1 MDFTK
6 GKTEYGY
13 VRVSSR
19 DQNEERQVV
28 ALLSVGVAM
37 GNVFCDKMSGKDLAR
52 PRYLE
57 MLGRLSAGDVLYVQS
72 IDRLGRNYDE
82 ILEQWRIITK
92 EKGVAIVVLDM
103 PLLDTRQGRDLTG
116 VLIADIVLQLLSY
129 VAETEREFIR
139 KRQKEGITLARKRGV
154 EFGRPKKERPKNF
167 SKILHRWQNGEISTV
182 QSAKMCGVAYRTFIK
197 WAKTLMLG
205 CEIGGKNE

>member
-1 MDFTK
+1 MDFIK

-28 ALLSVGVAM
+28 ALLSVGVAR
-37 GNVFCDKMSGKDLAR
+37 GNIFCDKMSGKDFAR

-57 MLGRLSAGDVLYVQS
+57 MLGRLSSGDVLYVQS

-92 EKGVAIVVLDM
+92 EKGGCD
-103 PLLDTRQGRDLTG
+103 
-116 VLIADIVLQLLSY
+116 SC
-129 VAETEREFIR
+129 
-139 KRQKEGITLARKRGV
+139 
-154 EFGRPKKERPKNF
+154 FGYAT
-167 SKILHRWQNGEISTV
+167 S
-182 QSAKMCGVAYRTFIK
+182 
-197 WAKTLMLG
+197 
-205 CEIGGKNE
+205 